1 MRSERAR
8 VRCTRTSR
16 GTRHLRAGA
25 LGGARAV
32 TRDRP
37 LLALEL
43 RRFCAAINIKRW
55 IARGGG
61 SEAPLQSTKRPLRAF
76 LTPPEP
82 YHTAGCADRRRW
94 SPVRTGDAPA
104 ARAPPARRPVR
115 CRARGSGTRST
126 RSSRS
131 HRSCRRGSRSRCAG
145 LPTRAASGWLRTV
158 RAGRPP
164 RPAAGRGPRRGRR
177 RRHGG
182 RGRGRGLRGRG
193 WRPMRSWYPG
203 AGSTTRCRLPEAG
216 GKQTNSPVER
226 RVASSRKRWVTTQSR
241 SQPFGSAA
249 RHQERPLEPLVRFL
263 CTSSSARSIS
273 IRKARLTAAE
283 SRNTRATSGSSNTTF
298 VSSRYAL

>member
-1 MRSERAR
+1 MGFFSRSNFGGSAQPS
-8 VRCTRTSR
+8 TSSD
-16 GTRHLRAGA
+16 GLPAE
-25 LGGARAV
+25 
-32 TRDRP
+32 P
-37 LLALEL
+37 
-43 RRFCAAINIKRW
+43 
-55 IARGGG
+55 G

-145 LPTRAASGWLRTV
+145 LPTRAASGRLRTV

-164 RPAAGRGPRRGRR
+164 KPAAGRGPRRGRR

-216 GKQTNSPVER
+216 GSRRTRRWSGGSPR
-226 RVASSRKRWVTTQSR
+226 R
-241 SQPFGSAA
+241 GS
-249 RHQERPLEPLVRFL
+249 
-263 CTSSSARSIS
+263 
-273 IRKARLTAAE
+273 
-283 SRNTRATSGSSNTTF
+283 GG
-298 VSSRYAL
+298 